1 MKIKHLLLGL
11 FAVAA
16 AACQEEGPLAE
27 PKLEVDKDAVGV
39 AAVAGEAT
47 FSVTSNQEWTA
58 TADKDWVNLDPASGA
73 ASETAVSVKVT
84 AGDNPEEQERT
95 AIITVTAGELTKTVS
110 VTQAAKEAE
119 QQPEPDVVSYTLAG
133 TIKGTAEDNKANY
146 WKEGGEA
153 GLMTKEGDWWVV
165 KGLELVYDYSYTGE
179 GEDYVK
185 FKICK
190 SGTWDGAFGL
200 SEKDIYKPNEEIAVV
215 AGGNDIYLDRSGVY
229 DVYFDETN
237 GKVWVMD
244 EGYAPGEEKA
254 ELDGY
259 QWMAEY
265 EGLEVLFDFG
275 LTEEGMLSIAMPLMD
290 GTGYGLHMTG
300 FYEIEAQDKSS
311 GVILYTGYDWEWDE
325 MMDDSEFEYF
335 ELTATTVKLVCE
347 DVFGVSDAITLTKV
361 EYPYDI
367 ELPGGEGGGDDPQG
381 PVANGWYRLY
391 NSGKVMAP
399 LAVGVTSGNAPAS
412 SAVNADE
419 NKFKFTYDPDM
430 TGYTVQDVYGRY
442 YGQTDMDYG
451 DDGWGIAEITVSE
464 TLPSGDDYYNY
475 LWVVDNSYDDGTTDV
490 YHMSWYCGF
499 GYSSADD
506 YWYLTEATYETA
518 ELRPVL
524 VPAEVLLPEQ
534 EPDVP
539 ADPWETA
546 AVAVNGADA
555 TDDTRLKE
563 LRAYADADYLYVRL
577 TATKEAPFGADY
589 LDFFFTDGEG
599 ENAVWW
605 GWTTTGTDIYYQEHK
620 CELNTETGALTKM
633 RWYPVEGDRVYI
645 EDYSTDI
652 SDTEVCWTIKFPRSY
667 VDVYKSSTNK
677 TYMSF
682 LLWNGWGSYWAIPAR
697 GNAMLEVT
705 LP

>member
-1 MKIKHLLLGL
+1 M
-11 FAVAA
+11 
-16 AACQEEGPLAE
+16 
-27 PKLEVDKDAVGV
+27 
-39 AAVAGEAT
+39 
-47 FSVTSNQEWTA
+47 
-58 TADKDWVNLDPASGA
+58 DPASGA

-119 QQPEPDVVSYTLAG
+119 QQPDVVSYTLAG

-215 AGGNDIYLDRSGVY
+215 AGGSDIYLDRSGVY

-275 LTEEGMLSIAMPLMD
+275 LTEEGMLSIAVPLMD

-325 MMDDSEFEYF
+325 IMDDSEFEYF

-361 EYPYDI
+361 EYPCDI

-419 NKFKFTYDPDM
+419 
-430 TGYTVQDVYGRY
+430 
-442 YGQTDMDYG
+442 
-451 DDGWGIAEITVSE
+451 
-464 TLPSGDDYYNY
+464 
-475 LWVVDNSYDDGTTDV
+475 
-490 YHMSWYCGF
+490 
-499 GYSSADD
+499 
-506 YWYLTEATYETA
+506 
-518 ELRPVL
+518 
-524 VPAEVLLPEQ
+524 
-534 EPDVP
+534 
-539 ADPWETA
+539 
-546 AVAVNGADA
+546 
-555 TDDTRLKE
+555 
-563 LRAYADADYLYVRL
+563 
-577 TATKEAPFGADY
+577 
-589 LDFFFTDGEG
+589 
-599 ENAVWW
+599 
-605 GWTTTGTDIYYQEHK
+605 
-620 CELNTETGALTKM
+620 
-633 RWYPVEGDRVYI
+633 
-645 EDYSTDI
+645 
-652 SDTEVCWTIKFPRSY
+652 TI
-667 VDVYKSSTNK
+667 TNK
-677 TYMSF
+677 VILISKNLCRLFVEKGIHTA
-682 LLWNGWGSYWAIPAR
+682 LR
-697 GNAMLEVT
+697 H
-705 LP
+705 

>member
-11 FAVAA
+11 FAVATA

-73 ASETAVSVKVT
+73 ASEAAVSVKVT

-119 QQPEPDVVSYTLAG
+119 QPGPDVVSYTLAG

-165 KGLELVYDYSYTGE
+165 KGLELVYDYTYTGE

-215 AGGNDIYLDRSGVY
+215 AGGSSDIYLDRSGVY

-265 EGLEVLFDFG
+265 EGSEVLFDFG

-335 ELTATTVKLVCE
+335 ELTAATVKLVCE

-490 YHMSWYCGF
+490 YHISWYCGF
-499 GYSSADD
+499 GYSSTDD

-539 ADPWETA
+539 ADPWEGENVVSYDLPETA
-546 AVAVNGADA
+546 SSSRQV
-555 TDDTRLKE
+555 
-563 LRAYADADYLYVRL
+563 LRNIKYYADKSNINIRL
-577 TATKEAPFGADY
+577 VASVSKIAEVP
-589 LDFFFTDGEG
+589 TDGLTISLYDKTDGTVGKGFYGWWNDAKGDVEY
-599 ENAVWW
+599 NAERCGTITGSALVMSV
-605 GWTTTGTDIYYQEHK
+605 GGTSIDVQTVVDGDLVTWTF
-620 CELNTETGALTKM
+620 A
-633 RWYPVEGDRVYI
+633 
-645 EDYSTDI
+645 
-652 SDTEVCWTIKFPRSY
+652 FPRSANP
-667 VDVYKSSTNK
+667 VMSNDKVYMGILT
-677 TYMSF
+677 
-682 LLWNGWGSYWAIPAR
+682 LDAGWNATGAMPDKYAE
-697 GNAMLEVT
+697 MLEVT